1 MEQSG
6 LQRQGIWGTVWNGSI
21 SQRRQTV
28 ATCSVQLSPWGIR
41 DPLCCGN
48 SSCSFS
54 LYLKEIKLG
63 SHTVRPVNG
72 SPWGKGLENPLILKP
87 LVEDQISF
95 LSYHNKMPQI
105 GWLNQQKFIFF
116 FFCSP
121 EDWKFKIKG
130 FAIWFLL
137 RPLSLT
143 CTWPPCLTV
152 SWHYLF
158 LCAQAFLEL
167 KLLSACPQISS
178 SCKDASQVG
187 LGLIPS

>member
-1 MEQSG
+1 MDLLLPGLPGILNHCLHARDRSTVTPGAWFWADRLGGLTCLQRSDRHYKPVEQSG
-6 LQRQGIWGTVWNGSI
+6 LQCQGIWGTVWNGSI

-41 DPLCCGN
+41 DPLCHGN

-54 LYLKEIKLG
+54 LYLKETKLG

-116 FFCSP
+116 FF
-121 EDWKFKIKG
+121 
-130 FAIWFLL
+130 AVL
-137 RPLSLT
+137 RTGSSRSRGLQFGSF
-143 CTWPPCLTV
+143 WG
-152 SWHYLF
+152 LF
-158 LCAQAFLEL
+158 
-167 KLLSACPQISS
+167 P
-178 SCKDASQVG
+178 
-187 LGLIPS
+187 